1 MSFPVARHTSL
12 AFIAPIF
19 RIRSWSGWQVA
30 LVIFLGGCATQPG
43 FYHTVEPGQTLY
55 RISRAYQVDEHHLAR
70 INGIDDPTTLRVGQ
84 RLYIPEGT
92 EAVPVPKEKP
102 TPPAA
107 TLGLGAAEK
116 PVTAPPS
123 GPARGAG
130 KDLPSRKTTP
140 VPPAKAS
147 PVAPAVKPPASRAPE
162 KGRFQW
168 PLKGTLLRGFGA
180 DGGVM
185 SKGIEIASPVGSAVH
200 SAGAGRVIYSSDG
213 VAGYG
218 NLIIIR
224 HDDGFFS
231 VYGFNK
237 KNLVA
242 VGTFVSRGE
251 RIALSGTPPG
261 GGSPRL
267 HFEIRN
273 GKDAVDPIF
282 YLP

>member
-1 MSFPVARHTSL
+1 MPSSQVFRNAHLGRHSL
-12 AFIAPIF
+12 FLPIEGLF
-19 RIRSWSGWQVA
+19 RV
-30 LVIFLGGCATQPG
+30 LVIALLYLPGCAAQPG

-55 RISRAYQVDEHHLAR
+55 RIGRAYQVDESHLAR

-84 RLYIPEGT
+84 RLYIPEAT
-92 EAVPVPKEKP
+92 RAVAVPV
-102 TPPAA
+102 
-107 TLGLGAAEK
+107 EK
-116 PVTAPPS
+116 PVPGPKAQTGKTPERTTIPPKVATEPPS
-123 GPARGAG
+123 KPVA
-130 KDLPSRKTTP
+130 KT
-140 VPPAKAS
+140 
-147 PVAPAVKPPASRAPE
+147 APAVKPWPRSSADHPPAPRPPE

-168 PLKGTLLRGFGA
+168 PLNGTVIRSFGTN
-180 DGGVM
+180 GRVL
-185 SKGIEIASPVGSAVH
+185 SKGIEISTPVGSVVH

-237 KNLVA
+237 KNLIS
-242 VGTFVSRGE
+242 VGTFVSRGQ